1 MFYGPNNVLQPD
13 LMKHAMTHTVKQT
26 LIVIIF
32 IYGALAHRLKVLTPG
47 QLHRH
52 MSAQCQPI

>member
-26 LIVIIF
+26 LSNNLYLWSTLDKNCIT
-32 IYGALAHRLKVLTPG
+32 K
-47 QLHRH
+47 
-52 MSAQCQPI
+52 